1 MKIDRLMAILTILL
15 RQEKITAPELADR
28 LEVSRRTISRDL
40 DVLCQAGIPVVTE
53 QGYGGGISLSPG
65 FKIDA
70 SLLTEKERDALLT
83 GIRGLDSVMTAP
95 LAEGLREKLRML
107 PRKDTQAQETVNID
121 LASYY
126 KNSLTVKLD
135 LLKAAIREHRLVS
148 FTYYYRKGEGRR
160 LAEPYRIVFQWSSW
174 YLLAYCREREDFRLF
189 KLNRLWEAECL
200 EETFS
205 PRTVPE
211 EKLDAFR
218 HFTDEIRLRA
228 RFSEGV
234 KFRLIE
240 EYGPSSFTRLED
252 GTLLV
257 EDLGFTN
264 YPVLLEWALSFGSKI
279 EVLEP
284 EQLRQDIRKEASRI
298 LDRYDNPGET
308 PDGNE

>member
-126 KNSLTVKLD
+126 KNGHPGTPACFLY
-135 LLKAAIREHRLVS
+135 LLLPQRGGQAAGGAIPNRFSVVLLVS
-148 FTYYYRKGEGRR
+148 ARLLPGEGR
-160 LAEPYRIVFQWSSW
+160 LPSVQAEPAVGGGVPGG
-174 YLLAYCREREDFRLF
+174 DLF
-189 KLNRLWEAECL
+189 PADC
-200 EETFS
+200 
-205 PRTVPE
+205 
-211 EKLDAFR
+211 A
-218 HFTDEIRLRA
+218 
-228 RFSEGV
+228 
-234 KFRLIE
+234 
-240 EYGPSSFTRLED
+240 
-252 GTLLV
+252 
-257 EDLGFTN
+257 
-264 YPVLLEWALSFGSKI
+264 
-279 EVLEP
+279 
-284 EQLRQDIRKEASRI
+284 
-298 LDRYDNPGET
+298 
-308 PDGNE
+308 

>member
-70 SLLTEKERDALLT
+70 SLLTEKERDALIT

-107 PRKDTQAQETVNID
+107 PGKDTQAQETVNID

-160 LAEPYRIVFQWSSW
+160 LAEHTESFFSGPPGICSPTAGSGKTSACSS
-174 YLLAYCREREDFRLF
+174 
-189 KLNRLWEAECL
+189 
-200 EETFS
+200 
-205 PRTVPE
+205 
-211 EKLDAFR
+211 
-218 HFTDEIRLRA
+218 
-228 RFSEGV
+228 
-234 KFRLIE
+234 
-240 EYGPSSFTRLED
+240 
-252 GTLLV
+252 
-257 EDLGFTN
+257 
-264 YPVLLEWALSFGSKI
+264 
-279 EVLEP
+279 
-284 EQLRQDIRKEASRI
+284 
-298 LDRYDNPGET
+298 
-308 PDGNE
+308 